1 MLQNFTYYAQF
12 MFYLLSIM
20 LYKFNILFL
29 LSNLNY
35 KLMSISSH
43 SSSSTVQHTINNSSI
58 YVYNINTLNSFLLHL
73 QPKSHNP
80 VKSVLFIQFLS
91 IVLAIF
97 AHDARSTYTHCF
109 FFHIMLK
116 IMLV

>member
-12 MFYLLSIM
+12 MLHILSIV

-35 KLMSISSH
+35 KIMSISNL

-58 YVYNINTLNSFLLHL
+58 YVNKHFDFIFVAFAMQISQPCEKCAFYTNFVNCTGNFCLLCL
-73 QPKSHNP
+73 QYA
-80 VKSVLFIQFLS
+80 Q
-91 IVLAIF
+91 
-97 AHDARSTYTHCF
+97 CF
-109 FFHIMLK
+109 CFHIMLK
-116 IMLV
+116 IMLA